1 MIQAMAPMPEV
12 GRQAAHVLLDAVSVF
27 DPEGS
32 HATNTTAVNL
42 AVERLDQVGAVTT
55 THGRHGVEV
64 DPSPLVGGSIVSMNW
79 LVSLAAD
86 LAHKDPAYIIV
97 GLRAFLD
104 SDDH

>member
-1 MIQAMAPMPEV
+1 MPEL

-32 HATNTTAVNL
+32 HATNTTALSL
-42 AVERLDQVGAVTT
+42 AVERLDQVGAITA

-64 DPSPLVGGSIVSMNW
+64 DASQLVGGCIVSLNW